1 LPLREPRTRKGRARG
16 GAGLSSRPAVE
27 SARPEGV
34 ARAGG
39 RARLMASPSGSG
51 TALPWANTAA
61 PVRAGVPSLSDMC
74 LDTLAAH
81 ADGLT
86 SIQGVDIHLC
96 TGLLYRIMQS
106 RRCGSNTGLTSPAS
120 CSRFTFLLPTA
131 GGTLSFKLALVFR
144 DCGHPDI
151 ADAVRSLDLL
161 AAIPTHNAIPKR

>member
-1 LPLREPRTRKGRARG
+1 MDRFGYVFEEGREENRGVVRAPIARNPSAGGRGGHWAGRA
-16 GAGLSSRPAVE
+16 
-27 SARPEGV
+27 
-34 ARAGG
+34 G

-106 RRCGSNTGLTSPAS
+106 PALWLKHRTDKPSIVLTLHVSSAHGRRHSLLQARARLPRLRPPRHSRRGPFTRPAR
-120 CSRFTFLLPTA
+120 C
-131 GGTLSFKLALVFR
+131 
-144 DCGHPDI
+144 DPD
-151 ADAVRSLDLL
+151 A
-161 AAIPTHNAIPKR
+161 

>member
-1 LPLREPRTRKGRARG
+1 MDRFGYVFEEGREENRGVVPAPIARNPSAGGRG
-16 GAGLSSRPAVE
+16 GHWAGPA
-27 SARPEGV
+27 
-34 ARAGG
+34 G

-120 CSRFTFLLPTA
+120 CSRLTFLLPPSYFQEALSTSSSRSSSETA
-131 GGTLSFKLALVFR
+131 AT
-144 DCGHPDI
+144 
-151 ADAVRSLDLL
+151 
-161 AAIPTHNAIPKR
+161 PT